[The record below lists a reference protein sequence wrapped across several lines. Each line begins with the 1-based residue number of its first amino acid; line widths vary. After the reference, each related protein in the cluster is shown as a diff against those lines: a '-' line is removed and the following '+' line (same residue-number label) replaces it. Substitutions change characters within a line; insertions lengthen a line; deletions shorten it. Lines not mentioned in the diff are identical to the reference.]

1 MKRWFR
7 RLLAAVEGGQK
18 ALEDVRG
25 VLLHASERVADAA
38 ALQERIE
45 DLELSRA
52 KWEAEL
58 EGLVLKAESTL
69 KASNNSEA
77 RTRTM
82 KKSYAHLIDHGESFG
97 SSEVETELERQLQD
111 RDAEVVPEEGM
122 QRLHLDVA
130 PGGKVL
136 ATQWKF
142 QK

>member
-1 MKRWFR
+1 MIRWFR
-7 RLLAAVEGGQK
+7 RLLAAVQGTQK
-18 ALEDVRG
+18 ALEDVHN

-38 ALQERIE
+38 ALSERI
-45 DLELSRA
+45 DGLELSRA

-58 EGLVLKAESTL
+58 EALVLKADSTL

-82 KKSYAHLIDHGESFG
+82 KKSYAHLIDDSESLG
-97 SSEVETELERQLQD
+97 TPEIETELQRQLQD
-111 RDAEVVPEEGM
+111 RDAEFVEAEEL
-122 QRLHLDVA
+122 QPVRVAVA
-130 PGGKVL
+130 PSGKIL